1 MAQEKD
7 KSNVTKKRNT
17 TPRKYTKSD
26 NKESKSTSK
35 KSTKKTQTEIV
46 DNVTNDNLNKE
57 SKPVEVNKD
66 NLKKNG
72 LFELI
77 VTIVLAILLLL
88 LVGYFVGRESNFKDD
103 NYLTANKE
111 IQKFIEEYNY
121 ILENYYG
128 DIDKDELI
136 LSAIKGM
143 LSSLDEYSQFIDT
156 TSNNTDITL
165 EGEYVGVGIGVVN
178 DAVGN
183 IIISQIYPNSPALE
197 AGIQV
202 NDVIVKFN
210 DESLKNTTTT
220 ELVEKIDKVDNMK
233 LTILRDEEEIEFELE
248 KSKIILQSVEYEMKD
263 NNIGYIKVDIF
274 AKNTNQQF
282 AEALKKLE
290 NQGLN
295 GLIIDLRNNSGGHL
309 SSVKDMISLFLDSN
323 HVIYQ
328 IEDKDSVE
336 KVYSSGNKDAEYQ
349 IVILQNLNSASAS
362 EVMASALREQLGAY
376 IIGNT
381 SYGKGTVQRLQT
393 VSDIGKYKLTVEKW
407 LTSNG
412 DWIDGVGI
420 KPDLELSLSDDYKKD
435 PILAN
440 DNQYQ
445 AAIDYLTK

>member
-1 MAQEKD
+1 M
-7 KSNVTKKRNT
+7 
-17 TPRKYTKSD
+17 
-26 NKESKSTSK
+26 
-35 KSTKKTQTEIV
+35 
-46 DNVTNDNLNKE
+46 
-57 SKPVEVNKD
+57 
-66 NLKKNG
+66 
-72 LFELI
+72 
-77 VTIVLAILLLL
+77 
-88 LVGYFVGRESNFKDD
+88 
-103 NYLTANKE
+103 
-111 IQKFIEEYNY
+111 
-121 ILENYYG
+121 
-128 DIDKDELI
+128 
-136 LSAIKGM
+136 
-143 LSSLDEYSQFIDT
+143 
-156 TSNNTDITL
+156 
-165 EGEYVGVGIGVVN
+165 
-178 DAVGN
+178 
-183 IIISQIYPNSPALE
+183 
-197 AGIQV
+197 
-202 NDVIVKFN
+202 
-210 DESLKNTTTT
+210 
-220 ELVEKIDKVDNMK
+220 
-233 LTILRDEEEIEFELE
+233 
-248 KSKIILQSVEYEMKD
+248 
-263 NNIGYIKVDIF
+263 DIF

-362 EVMASALREQLGAY
+362 EVMASALHEQLGAY

-393 VSDIGKYKLTVEKW
+393 VSDIGQYKLTVEKW

>member
-35 KSTKKTQTEIV
+35 KNTKKTQTEIV

-274 AKNTNQQF
+274 AKNNNQQF

-362 EVMASALREQLGAY
+362 EVMASALHEQLGAY

-393 VSDIGKYKLTVEKW
+393 VSDIGQYKLTVEKW

>member
-362 EVMASALREQLGAY
+362 EVMASALHEQLGAY

-393 VSDIGKYKLTVEKW
+393 VSDIGQYKLTVEKW

-412 DWIDGVGI
+412 DWIYGVGI

>member
-1 MAQEKD
+1 MAIEKEKD
-7 KSNVTKKRNT
+7 NVSKKTNTKT
-17 TPRKYTKSD
+17 RKYTKSD
-26 NKESKSTSK
+26 SKDPKTTSK
-35 KSTKKTQTEIV
+35 KTTKKSQPKI
-46 DNVTNDNLNKE
+46 DANINLNKE
-57 SKPVEVNKD
+57 EKTVKTTNSD
-66 NLKKNG
+66 AKKQG

-77 VTIVLAILLLL
+77 VTIVLIILFILLI
-88 LVGYFVGRESNFKDD
+88 GYFVGRESSFKDD

-121 ILENYYG
+121 ILENYYA

-136 LSAIKGM
+136 SSAIKGM

-165 EGEYVGVGIGVVN
+165 EGEYLGVGIGVVN
-178 DAVGN
+178 DLSGN
-183 IIISQIYPNSPALE
+183 IIISEIYPNSSAST
-197 AGIQV
+197 AGLQV
-202 NDVIVKFN
+202 NDIITKFN
-210 DESLKNTTTT
+210 GESLQNVTTTD
-220 ELVEKIDKVDNMK
+220 LVSKISKVDKMK
-233 LTILRDEEEIEFELE
+233 LTILRNDEELEFELE
-248 KSKIILQSVEYEMKD
+248 KTKIILQSVEYEMKD

-282 AEALKKLE
+282 AEALKSLE
-290 NQGLN
+290 SQGLN

-309 SSVKDMISLFLDSN
+309 SSVKDMISLFLDDD

-328 IEDKDSVE
+328 IEDKNGIE
-336 KVYSSGNKDAEYQ
+336 KVYSTGNKDAEYK

-362 EVMASALREQLGAY
+362 EVMASALREQLGSY

-393 VSDIGKYKLTVEKW
+393 VSDIGKYKLTVQKW

-412 DWIDGVGI
+412 EWIDGVGI
-420 KPDLELSLSDDYKKD
+420 KPDLEISLSEDYKKD
-435 PILAN
+435 PTLAN

-445 AAIDYLTK
+445 AAIEYLTK

>member
-35 KSTKKTQTEIV
+35 KNTKKTQTEIV

>member
-88 LVGYFVGRESNFKDD
+88 LVGYFVDRESNFKDD

-362 EVMASALREQLGAY
+362 EVMASALHEQLGAY

-393 VSDIGKYKLTVEKW
+393 VSDIGQYKLTVEKW

>member
-1 MAQEKD
+1 M
-7 KSNVTKKRNT
+7 
-17 TPRKYTKSD
+17 
-26 NKESKSTSK
+26 
-35 KSTKKTQTEIV
+35 
-46 DNVTNDNLNKE
+46 TNDNLNKE

-77 VTIVLAILLLL
+77 ATIVLAILLLL

-362 EVMASALREQLGAY
+362 EVMASALHEQLGAY

-393 VSDIGKYKLTVEKW
+393 VSDIGQYKLTVEKW

>member
-26 NKESKSTSK
+26 SKESKSTSK

-77 VTIVLAILLLL
+77 ATIVLAILLLL

-362 EVMASALREQLGAY
+362 EVMASALHEQLGAY

-393 VSDIGKYKLTVEKW
+393 VSDIGQYKLTVEKW

>member
-26 NKESKSTSK
+26 SKESKSTSK

-362 EVMASALREQLGAY
+362 EVMASALHEQLGAY

-393 VSDIGKYKLTVEKW
+393 VSDIGQYKLTVEKW

>member
-1 MAQEKD
+1 MDQDKEKT
-7 KSNVTKKRNT
+7 NVTEKKNM
-17 TPRKYTKSD
+17 KAKKHTKFD
-26 NKESKSTSK
+26 NKNSKITSRK
-35 KSTKKTQTEIV
+35 NTKKIQNKMADDVINVNLKEEI
-46 DNVTNDNLNKE
+46 DPIKT
-57 SKPVEVNKD
+57 NKD

-72 LFELI
+72 LFEFI
-77 VTIVLAILLLL
+77 VTIVLVILLFL
-88 LVGYFVGRESNFKDD
+88 LVGYFVGRESNFKND
-103 NYLTANKE
+103 NYLMANKE

-121 ILENYYG
+121 ILENYYD

-156 TSNNTDITL
+156 NSNNTDITL

-178 DAVGN
+178 DATGN
-183 IIISQIYPNSPALE
+183 IIISQIYPNSPASE

-202 NDVIVKFN
+202 NDIIVKFN
-210 DESLKNTTTT
+210 DESLKNITTT
-220 ELVEKIDKVDNMK
+220 ELVEKIDKFDNMK
-233 LTILRDEEEIEFELE
+233 LTILRNNEEIEFEL
-248 KSKIILQSVEYEMKD
+248 KTSKIILQSVEYEMKD

-274 AKNTNQQF
+274 AKNTGQQF

-295 GLIIDLRNNSGGHL
+295 GLIIDLRDNSGGHL
-309 SSVKDMISLFLDSN
+309 SSVKDMISLFLSSD

-328 IEDKDSVE
+328 IEDKNSIE

-349 IVILQNLNSASAS
+349 IVILQNIKSASAS
-362 EVMASALREQLGAY
+362 EVMASSLREQLGAY
-376 IIGNT
+376 IIGNI

-393 VSDIGKYKLTVEKW
+393 ISGIGKYKLTVEKW
-407 LTSNG
+407 LTSKG

-420 KPDLELSLSDDYKKD
+420 KPDLELSISDDYKKD

>member
-26 NKESKSTSK
+26 SKESKSTSK

-88 LVGYFVGRESNFKDD
+88 LVGYFVDRESNFKDD

-362 EVMASALREQLGAY
+362 EVMASALHEQLGAY

-393 VSDIGKYKLTVEKW
+393 VSDIGQYKLTVEKW